1 MAEHVEQA
9 ARASCLALDLTAA
22 LLIGRRD
29 LPSRSAMLS
38 NLSSRAGELKSQGA
52 VEASRDPN
60 NAANPE
66 DAEQVMVE
74 ESRKAGI
81 AAFRF
86 DPDASPE
93 DKAAQARSV
102 CSSTTAW
109 GSASIN

>member
-1 MAEHVEQA
+1 
-9 ARASCLALDLTAA
+9 
-22 LLIGRRD
+22 
-29 LPSRSAMLS
+29 MLS

-102 CSSTTAW
+102 RSSTIAW
-109 GSASIN
+109 GSTSID